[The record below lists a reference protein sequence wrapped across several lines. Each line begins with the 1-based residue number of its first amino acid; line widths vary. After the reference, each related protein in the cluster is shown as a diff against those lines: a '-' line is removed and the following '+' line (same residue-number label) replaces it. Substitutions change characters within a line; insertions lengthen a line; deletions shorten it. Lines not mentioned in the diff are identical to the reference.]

1 MDFRSMREDRNSDPW
16 RSNEQEPRLL
26 QPINLAP
33 LKGIIE
39 SDPVRSRVLRVLIED
54 GTWVT
59 TADLLRAARQERAIV
74 GAVTIGTILK
84 GMNDLVSSKL
94 ILSRT
99 SMSSGIDWAEW
110 RINPDWLRP
119 TRKLL
124 QMLSRPKFE
133 RALRKAPVEERQSSL
148 DEFDDGSTQK

>member
-1 MDFRSMREDRNSDPW
+1 MDFRTMKEDRNSDPW
-16 RSNEQEPRLL
+16 RGNEQKPRHL
-26 QPINLAP
+26 QSINLAP

-39 SDPVRSRVLRVLIED
+39 SDPVRSKVLKVLIED

-99 SMSSGIDWAEW
+99 SLSSGIDWAEW

-133 RALRKAPVEERQSSL
+133 RAIRKVPAEERQSHL
-148 DEFDDGSTQK
+148 DEFERTPTQD

>member
-1 MDFRSMREDRNSDPW
+1 MDFRALREDRNSDPW
-16 RSNEQEPRLL
+16 RNDELEPKQL

-59 TADLLRAARQERAIV
+59 TADLLKAARQERSIV

-99 SMSSGIDWAEW
+99 SLTSGIDWAEW
-110 RINPDWLRP
+110 RVNPDWLRP

-133 RALRKAPVEERQSSL
+133 KAIKRKPEEDRQASL
-148 DEFDDGSTQK
+148 AEFNKNNTHY

>member
-1 MDFRSMREDRNSDPW
+1 MDFRTLKEDRNSDPW
-16 RSNEQEPRLL
+16 RGNEQEVRRL
-26 QPINLAP
+26 QSINLAP

-99 SMSSGIDWAEW
+99 SLSSGIDWAEW
-110 RINPDWLRP
+110 RINPDWLKP

-133 RALRKAPVEERQSSL
+133 RAIKKTPAEERQSSL
-148 DEFDDGSTQK
+148 DEFTIESTQS

>member
-1 MDFRSMREDRNSDPW
+1 MDFRTMKEDRTSDPW
-16 RSNEQEPRLL
+16 RSDEPKSRNL
-26 QPINLAP
+26 QSINLAP

-39 SDPVRSRVLRVLIED
+39 SDPVRSKVLRVLIED

-99 SMSSGIDWAEW
+99 SLSSGIDWAEW

-133 RALRKAPVEERQSSL
+133 KAIRKTPVEERQSSL
-148 DEFDDGSTQK
+148 DEFDKTSTQK

>member
-1 MDFRSMREDRNSDPW
+1 
-16 RSNEQEPRLL
+16 
-26 QPINLAP
+26 
-33 LKGIIE
+33 
-39 SDPVRSRVLRVLIED
+39 VRSKVLRVLIED

-84 GMNDLVSSKL
+84 GLNDLVSSKL

-99 SMSSGIDWAEW
+99 SLSSGIDWAEW

-133 RALRKAPVEERQSSL
+133 RAIRKAPIEERQASL
-148 DEFDDGSTQK
+148 DEFTSESTQE

>member
-1 MDFRSMREDRNSDPW
+1 MDFRTLKEDRNLDPW
-16 RSNEQEPRLL
+16 RSNEPEPRLL
-26 QPINLAP
+26 QSINLAP

-39 SDPVRSRVLRVLIED
+39 SDAVRSRVLRVLIED

-99 SMSSGIDWAEW
+99 SLSSGIDWAEW
-110 RINPDWLRP
+110 RINPDWLGP

-133 RALRKAPVEERQSSL
+133 RAIRKAPAKEEQSCL
-148 DEFDDGSTQK
+148 DEFTDESTHE

>member
-1 MDFRSMREDRNSDPW
+1 MDFRALREERNSDPW
-16 RSNEQEPRLL
+16 RNGEPEPKHL

-59 TADLLRAARQERAIV
+59 TADLLKAARQERAIV

-99 SMSSGIDWAEW
+99 SLTSGIDWAEW
-110 RINPDWLRP
+110 RVNPDWLRP

-124 QMLSRPKFE
+124 QMLNRPRFE
-133 RALRKAPVEERQSSL
+133 KTIKRSPEENRQASL
-148 DEFDDGSTQK
+148 TEFSDEVTQY